1 MIQYAVRKIF
11 GTQTKPYYLNT
22 IKFAFYIVWCAVKE
36 FATLRPKSG
45 KLLWKWAGWVFS
57 LRHFTRASAMSARA
71 KLNYS
76 LNAAVKDSDV
86 LTANSISLVIET
98 FKYVMRER

>member
-1 MIQYAVRKIF
+1 MQYEKIF

-22 IKFAFYIVWCAVKE
+22 IKFAFYLVCCALKE

-45 KLLWKWAGWVFS
+45 KLLFKWAGWVLK

-71 KLNYS
+71 SLNYK
-76 LNAAVKDSDV
+76 LNAAVNESDV
-86 LTANSISLVIET
+86 LTANSYSVLIET

>member
-1 MIQYAVRKIF
+1 MKYEKLF

-22 IKFAFYIVWCAVKE
+22 IKFAFYLVWCAVKE

-45 KLLWKWAGWVFS
+45 KLLLKWAGWVFKM
-57 LRHFTRASAMSARA
+57 RHFTRAFAMSAQA
-71 KLNYS
+71 KLHYMK
-76 LNAAVKDSDV
+76 NAAVKESDV
-86 LTANSISLVIET
+86 LTANSFSLLIET